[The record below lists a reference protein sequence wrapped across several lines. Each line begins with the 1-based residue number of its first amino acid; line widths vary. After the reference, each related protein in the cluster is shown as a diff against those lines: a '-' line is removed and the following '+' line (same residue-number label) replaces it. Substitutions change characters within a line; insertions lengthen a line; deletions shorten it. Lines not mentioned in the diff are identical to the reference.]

1 MINAKETMMIYR
13 FKQLYN
19 ALFTKIEPDEYQW
32 LSKILAPAEL
42 VLFRKQALPEQRH
55 ALDVAYD
62 IMSRQEEIVKTY
74 NQEIF
79 ENFLFAALLHDCG
92 KALVKLQLW
101 QRIIIVAFGCLP
113 PGLWHKIARQ
123 KNILG
128 KTLLICQR
136 HPAWGKRLTARAGVR
151 EEVQILIQN
160 HHSPT
165 NSVEQLLYQADNRH

>member
-74 NQEIF
+74 NLEIF
-79 ENFLFAALLHDCG
+79 ENLLLAALLHDCG

-101 QRIIIVAFGCLP
+101 QRIIIVAFSCLP

-128 KTLLICQR
+128 KTSINLSK
-136 HPAWGKRLTARAGVR
+136 ASRLGETLNSEGRSAGR
-151 EEVQILIQN
+151 
-160 HHSPT
+160 SS
-165 NSVEQLLYQADNRH
+165 NSNSKSSFPHQFCGAAPLSGG